1 MLMHPFLEVPY
12 NPLLG
17 HFLGGFDIY
26 DREES
31 LGVELSAYDP
41 GCPSDREFLISKFI
55 IKRFAGLSYR
65 HKFVL
70 FFVLSEALDGD
81 SSAFSKIFEHDL
93 KAHSLLP
100 VGWSEMIDPKAF
112 FEDIHLKLSEAW
124 CDELYKAS
132 QEDFSTW

>member
-1 MLMHPFLEVPY
+1 MLMHPFLAVPY
-12 NPLLG
+12 NPSLG

-41 GCPSDREFLISKFI
+41 DCPLDREFLISKFI
-55 IKRFAGLSYR
+55 IKRFAGLSCR

-70 FFVLSEALDGD
+70 FFVLGEALDGEP
-81 SSAFSKIFEHDL
+81 SVFSKVFDHDPI
-93 KAHSLLP
+93 AHSLLP
-100 VGWSEMIDPKAF
+100 IGWSEMIDPKAF
-112 FEDIHLKLSEAW
+112 FDDVHIKLSEAW

-132 QEDFSTW
+132 QEDFLTW

>member
-1 MLMHPFLEVPY
+1 MLMHPYLNIPY
-12 NPLLG
+12 NPSVE

-41 GCPSDREFLISKFI
+41 ECPSDREFLISRFI
-55 IKRFAGLSYR
+55 VKRFAALSYR

-70 FFVLSEALDGD
+70 FFVLGEALDGD
-81 SSAFSKIFEHDL
+81 SSVFSEILEHDPMS
-93 KAHSLLP
+93 HSLLP
-100 VGWSEMIDPKAF
+100 PGWNDMRNPRAF
-112 FEDIHLKLSEAW
+112 FEDVYLKLSEAW
-124 CDELYKAS
+124 VDDLYKAS